1 MAGAEKVTV
10 TVIQESAEDLDI
22 NTPEGYRLVW
32 HDEFNEGT
40 SLGNDWTHEVQ
51 GAGWVNNELQNYVNG
66 SADGKRVTE
75 LVDGKLNINCFKGSD
90 GKIYSGRVYALS
102 LIHISTSLGVDRG
115 IYPQARTYTVGV
127 NVSF

>member
-1 MAGAEKVTV
+1 M
-10 TVIQESAEDLDI
+10 
-22 NTPEGYRLVW
+22 VW

-90 GKIYSGRVYALS
+90 GKIYSGRVYAKVNKVLD
-102 LIHISTSLGVDRG
+102 IFFTNNISFY
-115 IYPQARTYTVGV
+115 INQHF
-127 NVSF
+127 NKNC